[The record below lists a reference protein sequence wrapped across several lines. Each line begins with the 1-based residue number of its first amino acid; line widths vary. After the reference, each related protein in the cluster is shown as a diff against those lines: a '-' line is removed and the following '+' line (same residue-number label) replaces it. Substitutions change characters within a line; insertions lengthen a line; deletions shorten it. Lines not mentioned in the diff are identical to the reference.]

1 MYKQDTERV
10 IHVSSKNWTKS
21 QLRNLY
27 YIYTINLPGNR
38 YELRG
43 KLEFSNSIVHVVG
56 E

>member
-10 IHVSSKNWTKS
+10 IQVSSKNWTKS

-27 YIYTINLPGNR
+27 YTINLPGN
-38 YELRG
+38 RG

>member
-27 YIYTINLPGNR
+27 YTINLPGNR